1 MVTLWYFA
9 VLHHVYE
16 AGKAMVNVRDVDD
29 PRKDPCGTSWF
40 LNLFCRHFV
49 TNREK
54 HERSREPVHID
65 VIRKVAEAV
74 SIPVIA
80 NGVSS
85 LVKTFEDIE
94 KYRLETGCS
103 SVMLAR
109 AAQWNPSIFR

>member
-1 MVTLWYFA
+1 MCTTKLIRTEETR
-9 VLHHVYE
+9 VLYRRI
-16 AGKAMVNVRDVDD
+16 AA
-29 PRKDPCGTSWF
+29 F
-40 LNLFCRHFV
+40 LLFF
-49 TNREK
+49 NREK
-54 HERSREPVHID
+54 HERSRDPVHID
-65 VIRKVAEAV
+65 VIREVAKAV

-94 KYRLETGCS
+94 KYRQETGCS